1 MTHHAIVPLP
11 GAAPGLRRR
20 AFTLIELLLVLVI
33 LASLAAI
40 VVPKFTHVGEQ
51 SKKQAAETGIEGI
64 TTALNRFEVECGRF
78 PTTSE
83 GLGALQEAPANIK
96 GWNGPYLE
104 KKGLPKDPWA
114 NPYIYR
120 CPGQQNPNGF
130 DLFSYGPDGNEGGGD
145 DIDNWSEKK

>member
-1 MTHHAIVPLP
+1 MTDRTTVALP
-11 GAAPGLRRR
+11 RRRAGLCRR

-33 LASLAAI
+33 LASLAVI
-40 VVPKFTHVGEQ
+40 VVPKFTGVSER
-51 SKKQAAETGIEGI
+51 SKRQAAETGIEGL

-78 PTTSE
+78 PTTAE
-83 GLGALQEAPANIK
+83 GLAALLEAPTNVK

-104 KKGLPKDPWA
+104 KKGTPKDPWGT
-114 NPYIYR
+114 PYVYR

-130 DLFSYGPDGNEGGGD
+130 DLYSCGPDGNEGGGD

>member
-1 MTHHAIVPLP
+1 MTHQAIMSLP
-11 GAAPGLRRR
+11 RRRPGLCRR

-33 LASLAAI
+33 LASLAII
-40 VVPKFTHVGEQ
+40 VVPKFTGVSER

-78 PTTSE
+78 PTTAE
-83 GLGALQEAPANIK
+83 GLGALLEAPGNVK

-104 KKGLPKDPWA
+104 KRNMPKDPWG
-114 NPYIYR
+114 NLYIYR

-130 DLFSYGPDGNEGGGD
+130 DLLSYGPDGAEGGGD